1 MTRTWWR
8 ETGFPLL
15 ALVPVILILGIA
27 LGVVLS

>member
-15 ALVPVILILGIA
+15 TLVPVILILGIA
-27 LGVVLS
+27 LGVLS